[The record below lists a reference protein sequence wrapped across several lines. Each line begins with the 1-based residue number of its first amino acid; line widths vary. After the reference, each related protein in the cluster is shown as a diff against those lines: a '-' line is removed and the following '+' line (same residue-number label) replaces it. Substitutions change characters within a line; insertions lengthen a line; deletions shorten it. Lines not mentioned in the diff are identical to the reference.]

1 VSFDIR
7 ATGDWGPAQVTA
19 QWVPSTR
26 TIHPE
31 VEHAIETAWS
41 LASSR
46 KGIHLFDGPMCRLEH
61 WTPTPYQLDLSLSRT
76 SYKSF
81 LGTNLHN
88 AHLADQFGVRVL
100 ANPVGLS
107 TIVGSTDGWLL
118 LGRRSSAVAYYP
130 DRIHPF
136 AGALEPAETLDVF
149 AEVRRELREEL
160 SMGPSEIDDIRC
172 IGLVEDRSLR
182 QPELIFLTR
191 SPLTR
196 GQIESNLDPAEHRSV
211 FAVAADR
218 DDVRRVVSDPFLT
231 PVAAAALTLWLDGSD
246 LPPGGDARTVPT
258 TS

>member
-26 TIHPE
+26 TIHTE
-31 VEHAIETAWS
+31 VEHAIEAAWS

-61 WTPTPYQLDLSLSRT
+61 WTATPDRLDLSLSPT

-88 AHLADQFGVRVL
+88 AHLADQFGAEVL

-107 TIVGSTDGWLL
+107 TILHSADGWLL
-118 LGRRSSAVAYYP
+118 LGRRSSTVAYYP

-136 AGALEPAETLDVF
+136 AGALEPAETVDVF

-160 SMGPSEIDDIRC
+160 SMGPDEIEEIRC
-172 IGLVEDRSLR
+172 IGLVEDRSLH
-182 QPELIFLTR
+182 QPELIFHTR

-196 GQIESNLDPAEHRSV
+196 GQIESNLDQAEHRSV

-218 DDVRRVVSDPFLT
+218 HDVRRVVNDPTLT
-231 PVAAAALTLWLDGSD
+231 PVAAAALTIWMTKESD
-246 LPPGGDARTVPT
+246 RSWPCG
-258 TS
+258 